1 MTATMPILAL
11 VLLMLGSLG
20 VVPMGDLA
28 LLEHGL
34 MMPVMLA
41 PMVIHL
47 GLYTGHMGHARA

>member
-1 MTATMPILAL
+1 
-11 VLLMLGSLG
+11 
-20 VVPMGDLA
+20 
-28 LLEHGL
+28 L